1 MELDPLILSRIQ
13 FAFVVCFHAIFPVFT
28 IGLASTIAGFET
40 LAFKT
45 GDPVWQRL
53 SKFWIQVFAVVFGI
67 GVVSGIVM
75 SFQFGTNWSNFSYA
89 TANFLGP
96 VLSYEVIT
104 AFFLEAAFLGVLLF
118 GRGKVPQGVHLFA
131 AIMVASGTFI
141 SSFWILAANSLMQTP
156 DGLELINGMYH
167 VKSWTD
173 SIFNP
178 SFGYRFMHMV
188 VASFLT
194 AALVVAGVSAWF
206 VLQKREFDAN
216 RKALSVALW
225 FLLILAPAQIVI
237 GDFHGLNTLKYQ
249 PTKVAAMEG
258 NWERSTGVPLL
269 LFAIPDNENQ
279 TNHFEVGIPKLA
291 SFVLTHDWDGEVPGL
306 KDVPVEEQPAVF
318 IVFWS
323 FRIMVALGLLMIAF
337 AVWGLFLR
345 IKGRYYQ
352 STYFLNGLRLMS
364 LSPFIAVLAGWVVTE
379 SGRAPWLIYGQM
391 THAQGLTPSLTGGM
405 ALFTLIGYVVVY
417 SLVFSAG
424 VYYLLKVFR
433 GGLEKAN
440 APHEM
445 EEIER
450 PMRPFSAAHVAIDE
464 EK

>member
-1 MELDPLILSRIQ
+1 MELDPLMLSRIQ

-40 LAFKT
+40 LAYKT
-45 GDPVWQRL
+45 GDPVWQKL

-118 GRGKVPQGVHLFA
+118 GRDKVPQGVHLFA

-225 FLLILAPAQIVI
+225 FLLILAPAQAVI

-258 NWERSTGVPLL
+258 NWETSTGVPLL

-306 KDVPVEEQPAVF
+306 KDVPVEEQPLVF

-379 SGRAPWLIYGQM
+379 SGRAPWLIYGEM

-405 ALFTLIGYVVVY
+405 ALFTLIGYIVVY
-417 SLVFSAG
+417 SLVFSSG

-464 EK
+464 EI